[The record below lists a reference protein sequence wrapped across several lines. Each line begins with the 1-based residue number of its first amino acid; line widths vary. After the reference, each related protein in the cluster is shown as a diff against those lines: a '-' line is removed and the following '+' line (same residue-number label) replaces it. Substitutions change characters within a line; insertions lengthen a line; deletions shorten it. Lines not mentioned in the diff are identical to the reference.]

1 MTGKTAF
8 ETQYGFARKDV
19 RLETWRL
26 TPFNRW
32 SFQNVGELVPSAH
45 VAAAPGGEEQAK
57 SLGALLE
64 EKVSLAGGSE
74 TVASFLKRSDTDG
87 LTILKGG
94 KLVGDWSAPHMPF
107 GARHIVF
114 SISKSV
120 TAILAGILEG
130 EGVFD

>member
-26 TPFNRW
+26 SPFNRW

-57 SLGALLE
+57 SVGTLLE
-64 EKVSLAGGSE
+64 EKVSFAGGSE
-74 TVASFLKRSDTDG
+74 TVGSFLKRSDTD
-87 LTILKGG
+87 
-94 KLVGDWSAPHMPF
+94 
-107 GARHIVF
+107 
-114 SISKSV
+114 
-120 TAILAGILEG
+120 
-130 EGVFD
+130 